1 MKTYLLIISFILY
14 PLLIISQNDTIVV
27 GGDYNY
33 PPYSFINEDGL
44 EAGFDVDILNA
55 IAKECNLQIE
65 FEFDHWDS
73 TLQRLD
79 RGDIDIIASIVYS
92 ASREIVYDF
101 TFPLHTEYYAIF
113 ARKET
118 EITDVYDLKS
128 KKAAFLKGDISNE
141 IFIKP
146 MGLLSETLMV
156 ESFPE
161 AFLKIQSGLCDYV
174 VVPYPLGMKIIK
186 EQKLK
191 NIEVKGPAILPSVY
205 CLAVKEG
212 NSKLIAELNTGIE
225 NLRRNGELDRIYKK
239 WIKYKREDDQY
250 KVWFKYVLF
259 ISGGLGIIILILVV
273 FWYSLRKQV
282 LRKTTQINDT
292 KEIYQKVFNSVEEVL
307 VVMDKKGVV
316 IDANRKALELYN
328 KKISQIRGMIYT
340 DIISSNNIELFEK
353 ALKEVESDDFYFS
366 GEVTKSKHKETIY
379 LDVKGLKI
387 SLENN
392 ELYMIVL
399 HDVTDKKISFI
410 KLQEAK
416 RIVDE
421 ANSAKNI
428 FLSTISHEI
437 RTPLNAIIGYSSQ
450 LEKTTLTSKQSDY
463 INKINISGNVLLS
476 LVNDVLDIT
485 KIEAGKLD
493 IRNEPFLIREL
504 VNKIY
509 NVEKFKMEEKNLD
522 FVLEIS
528 PEIPEVLIGDELRLT
543 QVLLNLLNNAVKFT
557 HKGQVSFF
565 VKKDCENGK
574 NNTDCIVFSIKDS
587 GIGISS
593 DKQKTLFEPFVQA
606 QNNNRKYGGTGLGL
620 SISKKLVKLMGGDI
634 NLESEEGKGAIFN
647 VSIPFAIGTKK
658 QLKAEIN
665 ERSGIKN
672 HSLKGISVLLVED
685 NLFNAE
691 ILTEQLKEE
700 KIDVT
705 HAVSGKEAI
714 SHFKTGEFDIIL
726 MDIEMPEM
734 NGFET
739 TLKIKQINKP
749 QIPII
754 ALSAHSLDSE
764 KEKAM
769 EIGMTDY
776 LSKPIVC
783 KDLINEMSKHINQ
796 TIEEQKQTVN
806 FNEGLINFNNQEGLY
821 RSSLLRFRD
830 VYEKKLNELS
840 DPTNYDTSSLQFFT
854 HNLKSDAKMIG
865 ANELSIIAK
874 NCDDILRKNTELLTK
889 EEVIFLFSATKKVI
903 KEISYY

>member
-1 MKTYLLIISFILY
+1 MKTNLLIISLILY

-33 PPYSFINEDGL
+33 PPYSFIDEDGK
-44 EAGFDVDILNA
+44 EAGFDVDIINA
-55 IAKECNLQIE
+55 IAKECDFQVE
-65 FEFDHWDS
+65 FVFDRWDS
-73 TLQRLD
+73 TLNRLE
-79 RGDIDIIASIVYS
+79 RGDIDVLASVVYS
-92 ASREIVYDF
+92 ESREIIYDF
-101 TFPLHTEYYAIF
+101 TFHLHTEYYAIF

-118 EITDVYDLKS
+118 KIIDVYDLQS
-128 KKAAFLKGDISNE
+128 KKAAFLTGDISNE
-141 IFIKP
+141 VFIKP
-146 MGLLSETLMV
+146 MGLLSDTLMV
-156 ESFPE
+156 KSFPE
-161 AFLKIQSGLCDYV
+161 AFLKIQLDLCDYV

-191 NIEVKGPAILPSVY
+191 NIEVKGPAIIPSVY

-212 NSKLIAELNTGIE
+212 NSKLLATLNTGIE
-225 NLRRNGELDRIYKK
+225 NLSRNGELDRIYNK
-239 WIKYKREDDQY
+239 WVKFKREDDQY
-250 KVWFKYVLF
+250 KSWFKYVLF
-259 ISGGLGIIILILVV
+259 ISGGLVVIVLILIL
-273 FWYSLRKQV
+273 FWNSLRRQV
-282 LRKTTQINDT
+282 LRKTMQINDA

-307 VVMDKKGVV
+307 VVMDKKGIV

-328 KKISQIRGMIYT
+328 KELNQIRGMIYT
-340 DIISSNNIELFEK
+340 DIISSNNIELFEN

-366 GEVTKSKHKETIY
+366 GEVSREENVKLSY
-379 LDVKGLKI
+379 LEVKGLKI
-387 SLENN
+387 VLEK
-392 ELYMIVL
+392 EDLYMVVL
-399 HDVTDKKISFI
+399 HDITDKKSHLI
-410 KLQEAK
+410 KLQDAK
-416 RIVDE
+416 KIEEE
-421 ANSAKNI
+421 ANSAKSI

-437 RTPLNAIIGYSSQ
+437 RTPLNAIIGYSTQ
-450 LEKTTLTSKQSDY
+450 LGKTTLSSKQSDY
-463 INKINISGNVLLS
+463 INKINISGNVLLN

-485 KIEAGKLD
+485 KIEAGKLE
-493 IRNEPFLIREL
+493 IRNEPFSIREL

-509 NVEKFKMEEKNLD
+509 NVEKFKMDEKNLD

-528 PEIPEVLIGDELRLT
+528 PEIPDVLIGDELRLT

-565 VKKDCENGK
+565 VKKDCEKGK
-574 NNTDCIVFSIKDS
+574 NKTNCINFSIKDS
-587 GIGISS
+587 GIGISI

-620 SISKKLVKLMGGDI
+620 SISKKLVNLMGGDI
-634 NLESEEGKGAIFN
+634 NLESDEGKGATFN

-665 ERSGIKN
+665 EKSGIKN

-700 KIDVT
+700 KINVT
-705 HAVSGKEAI
+705 HAASGKEAI
-714 SHFKTGEFDIIL
+714 AYFKTGKFDIIL

-764 KEKAM
+764 KETAM

-776 LSKPIVC
+776 LSKPIVY
-783 KDLINEMSKHINQ
+783 KDLINEMGKHINLS
-796 TIEEQKQTVN
+796 IEEQKQTVN
-806 FNEGLINFNNQEGLY
+806 FDEGLINFDNREGLY

-830 VYEKKLNELS
+830 LYEKKLNELS
-840 DPTNYDTSSLQFFT
+840 DPTNYNISSLQFFT

-865 ANELSIIAK
+865 ANKLSIIAK

-889 EEVIFLFSATKKVI
+889 EEVILLFSATKSVI
-903 KEISYY
+903 KDISHH